1 MMFNYYFI
9 YMRKKIFSPVEEE
22 INEVTEVCLNDQA
35 ALENIQMAEV
45 EEIPLVEVQDI
56 DEVAEVTEVD
66 EYEQPEEYEE
76 DENPYGDVDAALY
89 TAAVSIGGEDIFF

>member
-1 MMFNYYFI
+1 ME
-9 YMRKKIFSPVEEE
+9 YMEEKIFSPIEEE
-22 INEVTEVCLNDQA
+22 IREVTEVCLDNQA

-45 EEIPLVEVQDI
+45 EEVPVVEVQDI

-66 EYEQPEEYEE
+66 AYEPEEIEEYEE
-76 DENPYGDVDAALY
+76 DEDPYRDVDAALY